1 MKYKLFID
9 FEFNILDDNK
19 NKPKEYNGAELISI
33 GGILVDNEFN
43 TIDNY
48 YSLVKPKYNKIL
60 SNKCKNLTKLNQ
72 LDINNAPNLLYVMDD
87 FYKWFCKFD
96 DVTIYNWGDFDIAGL
111 LTSFRVYKYTGKC
124 LELFN
129 MMIDIQPFISQHIT
143 YNNRILSK
151 QISLLNM
158 KKIFS
163 VKGDIKHNSL
173 SDAVD
178 LMNVCKCFFFNSP
191 KNIDILEELYNKLPA
206 LKTPLYYI
214 PYFEDENFELK
225 FDRTPEDIIIY
236 LKQILTILNI
246 SKKEIYFKK
255 RSVLVNNSKTINFK
269 NLSSSFKLIKL
280 NEFEEYPDFILKLGD
295 KKSFV
300 ESAIK
305 INKSN
310 RKSIKNLILKLS
322 KKP

>member
-1 MKYKLFID
+1 MCFRFMKYKLFID

-33 GGILVDNEFN
+33 GGVLVDNEFN
-43 TIDNY
+43 TLDNY

-96 DVTIYNWGDFDIAGL
+96 DVTIYNWGDFDITGL

-158 KKIFS
+158 KK
-163 VKGDIKHNSL
+163 
-173 SDAVD
+173 
-178 LMNVCKCFFFNSP
+178 FF
-191 KNIDILEELYNKLPA
+191 L
-206 LKTPLYYI
+206 
-214 PYFEDENFELK
+214 
-225 FDRTPEDIIIY
+225 
-236 LKQILTILNI
+236 
-246 SKKEIYFKK
+246 
-255 RSVLVNNSKTINFK
+255 
-269 NLSSSFKLIKL
+269 
-280 NEFEEYPDFILKLGD
+280 
-295 KKSFV
+295 
-300 ESAIK
+300 
-305 INKSN
+305 
-310 RKSIKNLILKLS
+310 
-322 KKP
+322 

>member
-9 FEFNILDDNK
+9 FEFNMLDDNK
-19 NKPKEYNGAELISI
+19 NKLEYNGAELISI
-33 GGILVDNEFN
+33 GGVLVDNEFN
-43 TIDNY
+43 IMDDY
-48 YSLVKPKYNKIL
+48 YSLVKPKYNEIL
-60 SNKCKNLTKLNQ
+60 SNKCKKLTKLNQ
-72 LDINNAPNLLYVMDD
+72 LDIDNAPNLLYVMDD
-87 FYKWFCKFD
+87 FYRWFCKFND
-96 DVTIYNWGDFDIAGL
+96 ITIYNWGDFDIAGL
-111 LTSFRVYKYTGKC
+111 LNSFRVCKYTGKC

-143 YNNRILSK
+143 YNNRILSR
-151 QISLLNM
+151 QLSLLNM

-163 VKGDIKHNSL
+163 VEGEIKHNSL
-173 SDAVD
+173 SDAMD
-178 LMNVCKCFFFNSP
+178 LMKVCKSFYLNYP
-191 KNIDILEELYNKLPA
+191 KDINTLEELYNKLPPI
-206 LKTPLYYI
+206 KTPLYYI

-225 FDRTPEDIIIY
+225 FEKTPEDIIIY
-236 LKQILTILNI
+236 LKQILNILNI

-255 RSVLVNNSKTINFK
+255 RSVLVNNSKIINFK

-295 KKSFV
+295 KNNFA
-300 ESAIK
+300 ESVIK

-322 KKP
+322 RTP